1 MKNRKERRIKIIVLV
16 LCLLLIATTICLLTF
31 IMRYNWLVVPLGL
44 VICLACFRILTSSS
58 EQRRQTKEKNA
69 AIKVERRQWQN
80 HRFFLVSK
88 RGRAAYLI
96 LCFEE
101 ALKFYNSENLD
112 CWKWLLG
119 ELWQI
124 TSTWDIDRWVGRIG
138 DASPETILEY
148 RSYQERE
155 EYNKKVGS
163 WYNLTEEEF
172 ISLKKLYEQ
181 EKDNP
186 LFPVIYG
193 LYKTVLDVITL
204 DWGDLEINHTPSALS
219 AIDEAEQILTEHS
232 IPLPQDQQ
240 ALNFIMKHRDGHY
253 GKPFDGIPLSSIL

>member
-1 MKNRKERRIKIIVLV
+1 M
-16 LCLLLIATTICLLTF
+16 
-31 IMRYNWLVVPLGL
+31 
-44 VICLACFRILTSSS
+44 
-58 EQRRQTKEKNA
+58 
-69 AIKVERRQWQN
+69 
-80 HRFFLVSK
+80 
-88 RGRAAYLI
+88 
-96 LCFEE
+96 
-101 ALKFYNSENLD
+101 
-112 CWKWLLG
+112 
-119 ELWQI
+119 WQI

-148 RSYQERE
+148 RSYQEGE

-163 WYNLTEEEF
+163 WYDLTEEEF

-181 EKDNP
+181 EKDKP
-186 LFPVIYG
+186 FFPVIYG

-204 DWGDLEINHTPSALS
+204 DWGDLEINHTPAALS

-253 GKPFDGIPLSSIL
+253 GKPFDGIPLLSIL